1 MVACTFN
8 ANTQEV
14 RQAMPESQA
23 FLVYI
28 DSLDPVLKKK
38 ELYEIF
44 LITVVGQALSSAWKN
59 IFKRKQRMSYGSN
72 LLWSV
77 SDGDYFWR
85 KME

>member
-44 LITVVGQALSSAWKN
+44 LITVVGQALSSA
-59 IFKRKQRMSYGSN
+59 
-72 LLWSV
+72 
-77 SDGDYFWR
+77 
-85 KME
+85 